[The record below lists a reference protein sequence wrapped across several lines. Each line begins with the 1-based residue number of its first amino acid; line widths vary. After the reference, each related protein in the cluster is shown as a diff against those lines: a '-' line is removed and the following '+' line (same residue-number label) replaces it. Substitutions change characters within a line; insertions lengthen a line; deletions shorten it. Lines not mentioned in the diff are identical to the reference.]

1 MAEEKPVKGDFKAE
15 KQMLRSIRRYAR
27 VSGYAIQPNKRI
39 LSVLIKGLLI
49 NIKKHG
55 YRYCP
60 CRKPTGDPIKDKK
73 IICPCIYH
81 KDEIKRDG
89 YCKCLLYYRKIK

>member
-1 MAEEKPVKGDFKAE
+1 MAEQKSVDLKAA
-15 KQMLRSIRRYAR
+15 KQMLKSLRRYERA
-27 VSGYAIQPNKRI
+27 SGYKIQPNKK
-39 LSVLIKGLLI
+39 LLAVVLKGLLN

-73 IICPCIYH
+73 IICPCVFH
-81 KDEIKRDG
+81 KDEIKQDG
-89 YCKCLLYYRKIK
+89 YCKCMLYYRKIK